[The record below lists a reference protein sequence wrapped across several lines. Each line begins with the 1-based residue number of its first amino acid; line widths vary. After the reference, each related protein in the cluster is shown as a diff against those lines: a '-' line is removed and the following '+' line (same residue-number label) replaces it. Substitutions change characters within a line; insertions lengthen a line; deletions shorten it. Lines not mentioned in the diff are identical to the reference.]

1 MKKAKTGGCQP
12 SNHQTSRRQ
21 VAKKSLEKS
30 KSKETV
36 RLVFFQAQRQFED
49 KAAAAKGRRPTL
61 TCALLLFLRLN
72 L

>member
-12 SNHQTSRRQ
+12 PNHQTSSSSRE
-21 VAKKSLEKS
+21 KKSGKVEI
-30 KSKETV
+30 ETV